1 MTKEEYIEQLPDE
14 VKKVARQTATKLE
27 IQYMKIDAMVST
39 DTDGVEYLASKMTK
53 KQLQDLLLD
62 VSQNIKAEAKAQKQ
76 VARAMTSLS
85 AML

>member
-14 VKKVARQTATKLE
+14 VKKVARQTANKLE
-27 IQYMKIDAMVST
+27 IQYMKIDAMVFT
-39 DTDGVEYLASKMTK
+39 DADGVDYLASKMTK

-62 VSQNIKAEAKAQKQ
+62 VAQKIKEEAKAQKQ

-85 AML
+85 AM

>member
-39 DTDGVEYLASKMTK
+39 DADGVDYLASKMTK

-62 VSQNIKAEAKAQKQ
+62 VAQKIKAEAKAQKQ
-76 VARAMTSLS
+76 VARAMSSLS
-85 AML
+85 AM